1 METKFRNLQ
10 SLDLVVANL
19 THLIELLPTD
29 LQKQMLIDLLLL
41 CPQTP
46 SLSFHSSEFSSIGKG
61 GIWLVEKIL
70 PLLFFQKKRD
80 LECLLQDIPA
90 CMVCW
95 LLSLGWRRRKSRT
108 WMKGRRRKEQRWQT
122 GEKKKKWEKRKRRWD
137 EKERGRD
144 PFWKNCNLKV
154 LCVWNNKGR
163 RYRKGRY

>member
-61 GIWLVEKIL
+61 GI
-70 PLLFFQKKRD
+70 
-80 LECLLQDIPA
+80 
-90 CMVCW
+90 
-95 LLSLGWRRRKSRT
+95 
-108 WMKGRRRKEQRWQT
+108 
-122 GEKKKKWEKRKRRWD
+122 
-137 EKERGRD
+137 
-144 PFWKNCNLKV
+144 
-154 LCVWNNKGR
+154 
-163 RYRKGRY
+163 